1 MQFLTEPIHRKS
13 FLKEMVSTHWEHFK
27 HFYNAIIMVTIRKYR
42 NTVTVSTIRKYQ
54 NNVTVSVACDIDFV
68 FFLTL
73 MRFEHGISS
82 LNFQ

>member
-1 MQFLTEPIHRKS
+1 
-13 FLKEMVSTHWEHFK
+13 
-27 HFYNAIIMVTIRKYR
+27 MVTIRKYR